1 MAYTTIDDPSQ
12 FFQCALY
19 TGNSNY
25 NTITNDGNSDLAPDI
40 IWGKCRSTTKTHYF
54 YDSIRGVENRVETD
68 NSANQDAN
76 TNGVLNFYTDGFRLG
91 SGNTENDNG
100 ESFVAW
106 QWKVNGGTVANNT
119 DANTTTSV
127 QTNLAAGITIG
138 TYEGNSTN
146 GNSIGHG
153 LGAIPDFFMIK
164 GYSGVGTKY
173 WIIGCPNIAS
183 MANGASKILYLDLN
197 NAVTNDTS
205 TWGNV
210 NLTSTTVTINSGQY
224 VNHANSNYMFYA
236 FKNIQGYSKVGEY
249 VGNGS
254 ANGPFVYT
262 GFKPAFVMVKNTSQ
276 AANWEIFDHKRS
288 PSNVANLKLGA
299 NLTAAENGS
308 DLGTTSQNNIDML
321 SNGFKMRTGNTDT
334 NVSGNVYMYISFAEN
349 PFVTSTGIPT
359 TAR

>member
-173 WIIGCPNIAS
+173 WIIGCPNI
-183 MANGASKILYLDLN
+183 
-197 NAVTNDTS
+197 
-205 TWGNV
+205 
-210 NLTSTTVTINSGQY
+210 NSGQY